1 MEFITQIKTP
11 AVIDGNFAE
20 VKLGLETMMTAYSE
34 IVVTEDNIPDC
45 KKDVATLRKIKAAI
59 DSKRKEVKRE
69 HEKPLKEFEAKCK
82 ELTGIIDKEVN
93 RINGAL
99 DGYEVNRIADKA
111 QVIKTIYA
119 ENIGEFAEY
128 LPLERIWQKNWN
140 NKTCTE
146 KEITADIQQM
156 ALKVRQETSVI
167 KQTCGEFAD
176 DCLAVYKQ
184 SGNNLQAA
192 MNRRSDLV
200 TAKERAEQA
209 LKTAVKPVEE
219 PVQVNIPVQP
229 ENPVKQELE
238 WKFTV
243 YSKEDANSL
252 RAYLEMFGMKYK
264 EN

>member
-1 MEFITQIKTP
+1 MDFKTSITTP

-20 VKLGLETMMTAYSE
+20 VKQGLEKMMTAYAE

-59 DSKRKEVKRE
+59 EGKRKEVKRE

-82 ELTGIIDKEVN
+82 ELTAVIDKEIV
-93 RINGAL
+93 RINSAL
-99 DGYEVNRIADKA
+99 DGYEVKRIAEKA
-111 QVIKTIYA
+111 QVIKTLYA
-119 ENIGEFAEY
+119 ESIGEFGEY

-146 KEITADIQQM
+146 REITADIQQM
-156 ALKVRQETSVI
+156 VLKVRQETSVI
-167 KQTCGEFAD
+167 NQTCGEFAD

-209 LKTAVKPVEE
+209 VKTAVKPVEE
-219 PVQVNIPVQP
+219 PAQVNIPVQP
-229 ENPVKQELE
+229 ENPVKRELE

-243 YSKEDANSL
+243 YSREDADSL
-252 RAYLEMFGMKYK
+252 RAYLDMFGMKYK

>member
-20 VKLGLETMMTAYSE
+20 VKQGLENMMTAYGE

-59 DSKRKEVKRE
+59 DGKRKEVKKE

-82 ELTGIIDKEVN
+82 ELTAVIDKEVN
-93 RINGAL
+93 RINAAL
-99 DGYEVNRIADKA
+99 DGYEVKRIAEKA
-111 QVIKTIYA
+111 QVIKALYT
-119 ENIGEFAEY
+119 ENIGEYSEY

-156 ALKVRQETSVI
+156 VLTVKQETSVI
-167 KQTCGEFAD
+167 NQTCGEFVD
-176 DCLAVYKQ
+176 DCLAVYRQ

-192 MNRRSDLV
+192 MTRRSDLV

-209 LKTAVKPVEE
+209 VKTAVKPVEE
-219 PVQVNIPVQP
+219 NIPTQP
-229 ENPVKQELE
+229 ESPVKQELE

-243 YSKEDANSL
+243 YTKEDADSL
-252 RAYLEMFGMKYK
+252 RAYLDMFGMKYK

>member
-1 MEFITQIKTP
+1 MDFKTKITTP
-11 AVIDGNFAE
+11 AVIDGNFTE
-20 VKLGLETMMTAYSE
+20 VKQGLENMMTAYAE
-34 IVVTEDNIPDC
+34 IQVTEDNIPDC

-59 DSKRKEVKRE
+59 DGKRKEVKRE

-82 ELTGIIDKEVN
+82 ELTAVIDKEIV
-93 RINGAL
+93 RINSAL
-99 DGYEVNRIADKA
+99 DGYEVKRIAEKA
-111 QVIKTIYA
+111 QVIKTLYA
-119 ENIGEFAEY
+119 ESIGEFGEY

-146 KEITADIQQM
+146 REITADIQQM
-156 ALKVRQETSVI
+156 VLKVRQETSVI
-167 KQTCGEFAD
+167 NQTCGEFAD

-209 LKTAVKPVEE
+209 VKTAVKPVEE
-219 PVQVNIPVQP
+219 PAQVNIPVQP

-243 YSKEDANSL
+243 YSREDADSL
-252 RAYLEMFGMKYK
+252 RAYLEMFGMRYK

>member
-1 MEFITQIKTP
+1 MDFRTQITIP

-20 VKLGLETMMTAYSE
+20 VKQGLEQMMTAYAE
-34 IVVTEDNIPDC
+34 IVVTEDNIPAC

-59 DSKRKEVKRE
+59 DGKRKEVKKE
-69 HEKPLKEFEAKCK
+69 HEKPLKEFEAKCR
-82 ELTGIIDKEVN
+82 ELTAVIDKEVN
-93 RINGAL
+93 RINAAL
-99 DGYEVNRIADKA
+99 DGYEVKRIAEKA
-111 QVIKTIYA
+111 QVIKTLYA
-119 ENIGEFAEY
+119 ENIGEYSEY

-156 ALKVRQETSVI
+156 VLTVKQETSVI
-167 KQTCGEFAD
+167 KQTCGEFVD
-176 DCLAVYKQ
+176 DCLAVYRQ

-192 MNRRSDLV
+192 MTRRSDLV

-209 LKTAVKPVEE
+209 VKTAAKPVEE
-219 PVQVNIPVQP
+219 PVQVNIPEQP

-243 YSKEDANSL
+243 YTKEDADSL
-252 RAYLEMFGMKYK
+252 RAYLEMFGMRYK